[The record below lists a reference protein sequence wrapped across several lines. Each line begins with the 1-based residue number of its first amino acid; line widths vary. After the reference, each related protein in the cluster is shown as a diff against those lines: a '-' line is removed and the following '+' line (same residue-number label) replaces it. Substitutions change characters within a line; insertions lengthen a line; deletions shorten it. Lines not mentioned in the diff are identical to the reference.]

1 MYILSGDIGGT
12 KARFQFS
19 TYEDGKLT
27 CIGVK
32 RYASKDY
39 HDILIFI
46 TKFMEEIGEPIT
58 RIDAACFAVA
68 GPILDGR
75 VQLTNLPWGIDEA
88 EVSKALNIKKV
99 RLLND
104 FCASGYGI
112 DALTEEQLYTLQLG
126 RPQEH
131 APKAIIGAGTGL
143 GVAVMNWVNK
153 GYTVMSTE
161 GGHVDFAPTDDIQ
174 MELLSYLRKKYHRV
188 SSERVLSGQG
198 LVNIY
203 RFVRDHPIFN
213 EEENPD
219 LRYEI
224 TVSDAAAAIYKF
236 ATENKDPLAI
246 RALTIFTQV
255 YAAQVGN
262 LALTVLPFGGLYIAG
277 GIAPK
282 ILNQLKSD
290 MFNERY
296 FDKGRM
302 SQLLTHVPLH
312 VVLDPGVELKGAA
325 MYVATHG

>member
-19 TYEDGKLT
+19 KYEDGKLT

-46 TKFMEEIGEPIT
+46 TKFMEEIGESIT

-112 DALTEEQLYTLQLG
+112 DALTQEQLYTLQLG

-153 GYTVMSTE
+153 GYAVMSTE

-203 RFVRDHPIFN
+203 RFVRDHPVFN
-213 EEENPD
+213 EEENPN

-312 VVLDPGVELKGAA
+312 VVLDSGVELKGAA
-325 MYVATHG
+325 MYVATQG

>member
-19 TYEDGKLT
+19 SYQNGKLT
-27 CIGVK
+27 CIGMK

-46 TKFMEEIGEPIT
+46 KKFMDEIGESIT

-68 GPILDGR
+68 GPILQGR

-88 EVSKALNIKKV
+88 EVSAALNIKKV

-112 DALTEEQLYTLQLG
+112 EALTHDQLHTLHSGQ
-126 RPQEH
+126 PHKH

-143 GVAVMNWVNK
+143 GVAVMNWTGK
-153 GYTVMSTE
+153 GYTVLSTE
-161 GGHVDFAPTDDIQ
+161 GGHVDFAPTDDLQ
-174 MELLSYLRKKYHRV
+174 MELLAFLRKKYPRV
-188 SSERVLSGQG
+188 SAERVLSGQG

-203 RFVRDHPIFN
+203 RFVRDHPVLN

-224 TVSDAAAAIYKF
+224 TTSDSAAVIYKF
-236 ATENKDPLAI
+236 ATEHKDPLAI

-282 ILNQLKSD
+282 ILNQLKSET
-290 MFNERY
+290 FRERY

-325 MYVATHG
+325 MYVATHA

>member
-19 TYEDGKLT
+19 KYEDGKLI
-27 CIGVK
+27 CIGMK

-46 TKFMEEIGEPIT
+46 TKFMEEIGESIT

-68 GPILDGR
+68 GPILAGR

-112 DALTEEQLYTLQLG
+112 EALTHEQLYTLQFGKL
-126 RPQEH
+126 QEH

-143 GVAVMNWVNK
+143 GVAVMHWVNK
-153 GYTVMSTE
+153 GYSVMSTE

-174 MELLSYLRKKYHRV
+174 MELLGYLRKKYHRV
-188 SSERVLSGQG
+188 SAERVLSGQG

-203 RFVRDHPIFN
+203 RFVRDHPVLN

-290 MFNERY
+290 IFNERY

-312 VVLDPGVELKGAA
+312 VVLDSSVELKGAA
-325 MYVATHG
+325 MYVATQG